1 MIQDFLTESA
11 KKVMKDT
18 FGVTDIDIRWEFPR
32 ESTFGDLASSVALS
46 VSKSAGKSPRDIA
59 EAIVKNIST
68 VKGVAKAEVAGAGY
82 VNVWLTPEA
91 LIARLAE
98 TRKACVPAVKRK
110 GKRPVIV
117 EYSQPN
123 IAKPLGVHHLLSTMI
138 GQCLANIYRH
148 QGYETISINHL
159 GDWGTQFGK
168 LAVALK
174 KWGTKPVRECTLDD
188 LLDLYV
194 RFHEEAEKDA
204 ALEDEARETF
214 RKIEAGDKELRG
226 FWKDVVE
233 ITMGQINLLYKRLHV
248 SFDHVHG
255 ESFYED
261 KMKPI
266 IEEGKKKKVFVEG
279 QDGALIVEFP
289 EASKLPPAI
298 VIKGDGAT
306 IYLTRDL
313 ATVEYRVSTWHPEAI
328 LYVVD
333 VAQSLYFQQLFATVQ
348 KLGWDLPHL
357 EHVVVGRMRFA
368 DRSMSTRKGNILR
381 LREFLDESVT
391 RATAVIKEHGE
402 GIHTDDPEALAEMMG
417 IGAVVYGIVSQNRRM
432 DMVFDLEKF
441 LSFEGNSAPYL
452 QYTHA
457 RAKSVLGKAG
467 DIGSVKDIAELSD
480 AERALINMLLKF
492 AVALEEA
499 RATHMPHTLA
509 NFLYSLCQQFN
520 AFYNAEPI
528 LKAPEPQKALRLHLT
543 ELTATVLK
551 TGASLLTLSVPDR
564 M

>member
-1 MIQDFLTESA
+1 MIQDSLTESA
-11 KKVMKDT
+11 KKVLKDS
-18 FGVTDIDIRWEFPR
+18 FGVTDIDIRWEPPR
-32 ESTFGDLASSVALS
+32 ENTFGDLASSVALS
-46 VSKSAGKSPRDIA
+46 VAKKAGKSPKEIA
-59 EAIVKNIST
+59 DAIIVAVQAIG
-68 VKGVAKAEVAGAGY
+68 GVMKAEVAGAGY
-82 VNVWLTPEA
+82 VNVWLTPDA
-91 LIARLAE
+91 LIARLGE
-98 TRKACVPAVKRK
+98 TRTACTPAVKRK
-110 GKRPVIV
+110 GKKPVIV

-168 LAVALK
+168 LAVALR
-174 KWGTKPVRECTLDD
+174 KWGSKPVRQCTLDD

-204 ALEDEARETF
+204 SLEDEARETF
-214 RKIEAGDKELRG
+214 RKIEAGDKELRA

-233 ITMGQINLLYKRLHV
+233 ITMGEIDLLYKRLHV
-248 SFDHVHG
+248 RFDHVHG

-261 KMKPI
+261 KMQTI
-266 IEEGKKKKVFVEG
+266 IDGGKKKNVFVEG
-279 QDGALIVEFP
+279 KEGALIVEFDA
-289 EASKLPPAI
+289 ASNLPPAI
-298 VIKGDGAT
+298 VVKGDGAT

-313 ATVEYRVSTWHPEAI
+313 ATVAYRVKTWHPEAI

-333 VAQSLYFQQLFATVQ
+333 VAQSLYFQQMFATVE

-381 LREFLDESVT
+381 LGEFLDESVT
-391 RATAVIKEHGE
+391 RASAVIKEHGE
-402 GIHTDDPEALAEMMG
+402 SIQTDDPAALAEMMG
-417 IGAVVYGIVSQNRRM
+417 VGAVVYGIVSQNRRM

-457 RAKSVLGKAG
+457 RAKSVLEKGG
-467 DIGSVKDIAELSD
+467 EIGSLKDIADLSD

-492 AVALEEA
+492 AAALEEA
-499 RATHMPHTLA
+499 RAAHMPHTLA
-509 NFLYSLCQQFN
+509 NFLYALCQQFN
-520 AFYNAEPI
+520 AFYSAEPI
-528 LKAPEPQKALRLHLT
+528 LKAPEPKKALRLHLT
-543 ELTATVLK
+543 ELTASVLK